1 MTPNSAGSNQFGS
14 PHSIGDPTESESQ
27 SIILTKVESEPEPH
41 KPLGQL
47 KFPIGIT
54 SQGFT
59 YAFLD
64 HVKQANSTPEPTI
77 MTDIQPQRPRLLLQ
91 HSSGETTYIEDGD
104 PLAEILAK
112 QSYPSLRNFSFKF
125 DAQNNENIVGD
136 MNSINGHIQTKKPII
151 QSVPTH
157 APHPQ
162 VNSKLLQYKD
172 LASNNWIASA
182 VMFKD
187 VVVDSH

>member
-1 MTPNSAGSNQFGS
+1 
-14 PHSIGDPTESESQ
+14 
-27 SIILTKVESEPEPH
+27 
-41 KPLGQL
+41 
-47 KFPIGIT
+47 
-54 SQGFT
+54 
-59 YAFLD
+59 
-64 HVKQANSTPEPTI
+64 

-136 MNSINGHIQTKKPII
+136 INSINGHIQTKKPII

-162 VNSKLLQYKD
+162 V
-172 LASNNWIASA
+172 
-182 VMFKD
+182 
-187 VVVDSH
+187 H